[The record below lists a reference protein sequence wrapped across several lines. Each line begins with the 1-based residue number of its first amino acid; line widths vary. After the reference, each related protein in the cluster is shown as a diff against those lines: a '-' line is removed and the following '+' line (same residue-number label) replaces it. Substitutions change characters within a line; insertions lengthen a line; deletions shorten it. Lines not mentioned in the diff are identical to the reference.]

1 MRRVYAVANGKGG
14 VAKTTT
20 VANLAVADAQAGLRV
35 LVVDMDPRFS
45 LTRWFTGPEHLETLV
60 QRNVVTLMEGAEG
73 VDVDA
78 AALVSRVEG
87 VRIVGSP
94 GEGLEEAEQRM
105 ANADYRE
112 EILAEAL
119 RDELDD
125 FDVVYIDCPANLG
138 LLTMN
143 ALHACERVLIPVAMD
158 DEGGFNGVTG
168 VVDKVEKVAK
178 RRRGLPVVDAIVRTR
193 LHAGLAVGE
202 EIDSALPAFGLPI
215 TQTSIRDSDHFRSA
229 GVARSPLLAHRPWAK
244 AGDDYRELAAELR
257 GAPVT
262 AAKAVA

>member
-1 MRRVYAVANGKGG
+1 VANGKGG

-45 LTRWFTGPEHLETLV
+45 LTRWFTGPEHLERLV

-119 RDELDD
+119 RDELGD

-143 ALHACERVLIPVAMD
+143 ALHACEQVLIPVAMD

-178 RRRGLPVVDAIVRTR
+178 RRRGSRAWRWGRRST
-193 LHAGLAVGE
+193 
-202 EIDSALPAFGLPI
+202 ALC
-215 TQTSIRDSDHFRSA
+215 RRSA
-229 GVARSPLLAHRPWAK
+229 YRSLTRASATAITSARRGLRDHPCWRTVRGRKPVMTIASSRPSCAAHR
-244 AGDDYRELAAELR
+244 
-257 GAPVT
+257 
-262 AAKAVA
+262 

>member
-20 VANLAVADAQAGLRV
+20 VANLAVAEAQTGARV

-45 LTRWFTGPEHLETLV
+45 LTRWFTGPEHLELLV
-60 QRNVVTLMEGAEG
+60 ERNVVTLMEGARG

-78 AALVSRVEG
+78 AALASRVDG
-87 VRIVGSP
+87 VRILGSP

-119 RDELDD
+119 RDELDE

-168 VVDKVEKVAK
+168 VMEKVDKVAR
-178 RRRGLPVVDAIVRTR
+178 RRRGLPTIDAIVRTR

-202 EIDSALPAFGLPI
+202 EIGSALPSFHLPI
-215 TQTSIRDSDHFRSA
+215 AQTSIRDSDHFRSA

-244 AGDDYRELAAELR
+244 AGDDYRALAAELR
-257 GAPVT
+257 SSVT
-262 AAKAVA
+262 TAKAVA